1 MGQVA
6 VFWTF
11 TQERFAMSADSLV
24 SRSIARLSSGNGPG
38 CGQTNRWRAVD
49 ATAAIWILTVSCAA
63 AADSPP
69 VREHVF
75 LPPTRG
81 ATVLSTYI
89 DAQAR
94 YIAAVG
100 DFLESDAIARRH
112 RAEAFDR
119 EMDNAL
125 KWVETYFERRAL
137 NKAYR
142 LKEDPTYLERAR
154 KQREVKKDV
163 VLNYPDEVQK
173 GEPSLKLNWLLNEIA
188 NTSLAFAAI
197 YGADDRYL
205 DSEIDLRLLPGDAHH
220 IWLTE
225 VAALGQKVPFRASD
239 AKVFGED
246 WPLVF
251 RAAEFQPARRAFEEA
266 TEKGLAEI
274 HREGAISPGT
284 FGELR
289 QAVDGLRTELERT
302 YPKEKRKSMTGLDW
316 VILYDQG
323 RRFVDSQA
331 AAVMRAAATNR
342 METFDGSNRFDG
354 DSVFDLI
361 RHMCHRGLIFAPQQP
376 GDEPTYSKL
385 LAAMVRIYKEFQSLD
400 STDT

>member
-1 MGQVA
+1 M
-6 VFWTF
+6 F
-11 TQERFAMSADSLV
+11 S
-24 SRSIARLSSGNGPG
+24 RLSM
-38 CGQTNRWRAVD
+38 WRAV
-49 ATAAIWILTVSCAA
+49 ACGAGLALGRPARRRAMAMAVVVWIAAVCCAVGA
-63 AADSPP
+63 ESPP
-69 VREHVF
+69 ARGHVF

-100 DFLESDAIARRH
+100 DFLESRAVARRIE
-112 RAEAFDR
+112 ADAFDR

-163 VLNYPDEVQK
+163 TLNYPDEIKK
-173 GEPSLKLNWLLNEIA
+173 GEPSVKLNWLLNEIA
-188 NTSLAFAAI
+188 NTSLAYAAI

-205 DSEIDLRLLPGDAHH
+205 DSEIDLQLLPGDADH

-239 AKVFGED
+239 AKVFDED

-251 RAAEFQPARRAFEEA
+251 RAAEFEAARRAFADA
-266 TEKGLAEI
+266 TGKALGEI
-274 HREGAISPGT
+274 RRDGAISPQT
-284 FGELR
+284 FGEMR
-289 QAVDGLRTELERT
+289 QAVDGLRTQLERA
-302 YPKEKRKSMTGLDW
+302 YPKEKRQSMRGQDW
-316 VILYDQG
+316 VVFYDQG

-331 AAVMRAAATNR
+331 ATVMRAAATNR

-361 RHMCHRGLIFAPQQP
+361 RHMCHRGLIFAPQKT
-376 GDEPTYSKL
+376 GDEPTYHKL
-385 LAAMVRIYKEFQSLD
+385 LDAMVRIYKEFQSLG
-400 STDT
+400 TEA

>member
-1 MGQVA
+1 ML
-6 VFWTF
+6 
-11 TQERFAMSADSLV
+11 ADSPASGDV
-24 SRSIARLSSGNGPG
+24 SPVPAGKASACRKQS
-38 CGQTNRWRAVD
+38 RWRGAGV
-49 ATAAIWILTVSCAA
+49 AMVVWISIGSVAA

-69 VREHVF
+69 ARGHVF

-142 LKEDPTYLERAR
+142 LKEDPTYLERTR
-154 KQREVKKDV
+154 KQRDVKRDV
-163 VLNYPDEVQK
+163 TLNYPDEIKK

-188 NTSLAFAAI
+188 NTSLAYAAI
-197 YGADDRYL
+197 YGADDSYL
-205 DSEIDLRLLPGDAHH
+205 DSEIDLPLLPGDAHH

-225 VAALGQKVPFRASD
+225 VAAYGQSVPFRASD
-239 AKVFGED
+239 AKVFAED

-251 RAAEFQPARRAFEEA
+251 RATEFDPARRAFADA
-266 TEKGLAEI
+266 TGKALGEI
-274 HREGAISPGT
+274 RTDGAISPAT
-284 FGELR
+284 FGEMR
-289 QAVDGLRTELERT
+289 QAVDGLRTRLEQA
-302 YPKEKRKSMTGLDW
+302 YPREKRKSMTGQDW
-316 VILYDQG
+316 IIFYDQG
-323 RRFVDSQA
+323 RRFVDAQA
-331 AAVMRAAATNR
+331 ATVMRAAATNR

-354 DSVFDLI
+354 DSVLDLI
-361 RHMCHRGLIFAPQQP
+361 RHMSHRGLIFAAQKT
-376 GDEPTYSKL
+376 GDEPTYNKL
-385 LAAMVRIYKEFQSLD
+385 LDAMVRIYKEFQTLD
-400 STDT
+400 NTEA